1 MPDLTKNQDGST
13 SDLALN
19 YRKTRETTNLGTR
32 KIAFYT
38 CLFFANSGL
47 VATKNDSNGLYSQ
60 LVQTLQQA
68 GAEIYWLGQP
78 HNLNETFIRN
88 YDYLNFYQRGD
99 TNAPSAFV
107 FAIPDDAD
115 SPITRPYDSENP
127 YATLEATITND
138 YDPNWISFNGNFPS
152 NDVYTGMPIVFSGT
166 TFGGI
171 VAGKTYYIK
180 EHELDGPNLQLRLS
194 ETADSEVLDIQNPKE
209 IGGEPGPLFELTNGS
224 GSMTARI
231 DWLDA
236 IYQGTAGDYI
246 SGCCV
251 DMTYPAAAA
260 AGFINA
266 IYTRFGSGMYW
277 VERCAPSF
285 GIFPAWWAN

>member
-32 KIAFYT
+32 KLAFYT
-38 CLFFANSGL
+38 CLFYGADL
-47 VATKNDSNGLYSQ
+47 VASKDDSNGLYSQ

-88 YDYLNFYQRGD
+88 WDYLNFYQRGD
-99 TNAPSAFV
+99 TNATSGFV

-115 SPITRPYDSENP
+115 GPTVIPSDTNFPYGTAT
-127 YATLEATITND
+127 ATLTND
-138 YDPNWISFNGNFPS
+138 YDPNWITFDGNFS
-152 NDVYTGMPIVFSGT
+152 GNDVYTGMPIVFSGT

-180 EHELDGPNLQLRLS
+180 EHDIDGSNLVIKLS
-194 ETADSEVLDIQNPKE
+194 ETVDLEVLDIQNPPQ

-246 SGCCV
+246 SGCCADMIYPSAVAARFV
-251 DMTYPAAAA
+251 D
-260 AGFINA
+260 A
-266 IYTRFGSGMYW
+266 IYTRFGSGPYL